1 MTPLTNEDF
10 ATVQRFVQLM
20 SEKVAAIGLD
30 VFVETNFNDYN
41 KLRRELSPDTVQN
54 PTFDPEHS
62 NVSFHN
68 AFWLRAVETNGDTV
82 AMVAQRVLDTEN
94 FLEDLKKLRLWHD
107 RPATPPGVLNVDGC
121 EFARTMSGRVGHAG
135 GLWIDP
141 SFRKKNLSG
150 ILDHLGRGLLLK
162 NFWFDY
168 ITGIISPELAATG
181 IWAKQYGWESVDGKL
196 SFDFFHPGGP
206 MVAFGFCHMSRAKSL
221 ERMAQWLLVPEADSV
236 EQLDQVGKLL
246 VD

>member
-94 FLEDLKKLRLWHD
+94 FLEDL
-107 RPATPPGVLNVDGC
+107 
-121 EFARTMSGRVGHAG
+121 
-135 GLWIDP
+135 
-141 SFRKKNLSG
+141 
-150 ILDHLGRGLLLK
+150 
-162 NFWFDY
+162 
-168 ITGIISPELAATG
+168 
-181 IWAKQYGWESVDGKL
+181 
-196 SFDFFHPGGP
+196 
-206 MVAFGFCHMSRAKSL
+206 
-221 ERMAQWLLVPEADSV
+221 
-236 EQLDQVGKLL
+236 
-246 VD
+246 